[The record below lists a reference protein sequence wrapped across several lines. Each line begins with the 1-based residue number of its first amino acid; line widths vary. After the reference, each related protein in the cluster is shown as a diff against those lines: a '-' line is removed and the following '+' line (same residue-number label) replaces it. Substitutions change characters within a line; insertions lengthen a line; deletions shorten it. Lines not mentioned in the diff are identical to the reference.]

1 MEAKAVLLQV
11 MLEIFANAT
20 INEDEGSGKHKAT
33 KLAKR
38 RRREEGTML
47 RFYGLLLAVIG
58 MLVIGCYWHT
68 RLISRLLAIPNLKIG
83 SKSAE

>member
-1 MEAKAVLLQV
+1 MGWHGVEAKAVLLQV

-47 RFYGLLLAVIG
+47 HFYGLLLAVIG
-58 MLVIGCYWHT
+58 IQD
-68 RLISRLLAIPNLKIG
+68 
-83 SKSAE
+83 